1 MGLAQIIKEQC
12 FFFFIANVS
21 MKLST
26 FVSKFGLASASK
38 PVLEIYII

>member
-12 FFFFIANVS
+12 FFFIANVS